1 MTSRTRLRRLLLRT
15 RAIASKEVMHILRD
29 PQLLGFALVMP
40 VILLLL
46 FGYAVSFD
54 LHDIPLA
61 VVDQDRTSVSRALV
75 HDFEQAGVF
84 ITEARPASPEA
95 VEPLFRRDLAK
106 VALVIPAGFAR
117 AAQRGEVAEA
127 QLLLNGSD
135 NTTAATALGYAS
147 AIALA
152 AAPRMGPTGAPT
164 SGALPLEARTR
175 TFFNPEL
182 ESAVFLVPG
191 LMALILVIVAVM
203 LTALAVAREYERG
216 SMEQLFSTPVG
227 RLEIILGKLGPNF
240 VLGLFQVLIV
250 LVVGVTLF
258 DVPIRG
264 SVLAVFVVSA
274 VFIMAMLMQGLLISV
289 VTKNQMLASQI
300 AAITT
305 LLPALLLS
313 GFIYPV
319 ENLPLALQ
327 AIAAVL
333 PARYFV
339 EALRAIM
346 LRGNGLEDVVPQLL
360 PLLAFFLFMLLV
372 ATRRFQRRLA

>member
-1 MTSRTRLRRLLLRT
+1 MSPRARLARLALRT
-15 RAIASKEVMHILRD
+15 RAIAGKEVMHILRD

-40 VILLLL
+40 VILLLI

-61 VVDQDRTSVSRALV
+61 VVDQDNTATSRALV
-75 HDFEQAGVF
+75 DDFEQAGTFV
-84 ITEARPASPEA
+84 TTARPSDPSA
-95 VEPLFRRDLAK
+95 VEPLFRRDVAK
-106 VALVIPAGFAR
+106 AALVIPPGFAR
-117 AAQRGEVAEA
+117 SAQRGEVARA
-127 QLLLNGSD
+127 QLLLDGSD
-135 NTTAATALGYAS
+135 NTTAATALGYAAS
-147 AIALA
+147 IALTGTLSPA
-152 AAPRMGPTGAPT
+152 AGSPGP
-164 SGALPLEARTR
+164 LPLEARTR
-175 TFFNPEL
+175 TFFNPTL

-191 LMALILVIVAVM
+191 LIALILVIVAVM
-203 LTALAVAREYERG
+203 LTSLAVAREYERG

-240 VLGLFQVLIV
+240 VLGMLQVLIV
-250 LVVGVTLF
+250 LLIGVTLF
-258 DVPIRG
+258 EVPIRG
-264 SVLAVFVVSA
+264 SVLAVFAVSA

-289 VTKNQMLASQI
+289 LTKSQMLASQL

-319 ENLPLALQ
+319 DNLPTALQ
-327 AIAAVL
+327 ALAAIL

-346 LRGNGLEDVVPQLL
+346 LRGNGIAEVVPQLL
-360 PLLAFFLFMLLV
+360 PLILFFFVMLV
-372 ATRRFQRRLA
+372 IATRRFRRQLA